1 MKFLVSLVIFAS
13 TLALTA
19 QSVASNADLEREMN
33 ALFPP
38 PQPDLTLA
46 QSPAKPSLESPT
58 YYQKVA
64 PGAVT
69 LKWKESAE
77 TPSFHIQVAT
87 DPDFKWLVKEEHLFK
102 GNTLEI
108 SGLEASKHYF
118 WRIAGIKSNNKN
130 GHTKGPYASSMFE
143 TSSK

>member
-1 MKFLVSLVIFAS
+1 MKFLVSIVIFAS

-19 QSVASNADLEREMN
+19 QSVASDANLEREMN

-38 PQPDLTLA
+38 PQSNLTLA
-46 QSPAKPSLESPT
+46 QPPEKPALESPT

-64 PGAVT
+64 PGSVT
-69 LKWKESAE
+69 LKWKESSE
-77 TPSFHIQVAT
+77 TPFFHVQVAT
-87 DPDFKWLVKEEHLFK
+87 DPGFKWLVKEEHLFN
-102 GNTLEI
+102 GNSIEI
-108 SGLEASKHYF
+108 SNLSGGKHYF
-118 WRIAGIKSNNKN
+118 WRIAGVKPNNKN